1 MNASKC
7 LVYDKRIRIG
17 SREERQESIPA
28 KERNGTSKNL
38 IDTLEAVVFH
48 LTCCFGWE
56 SRAVEIDW
64 TCRNDDDVTAND
76 EFRTTILWE
85 EKEKQDITFNSKH

>member
-1 MNASKC
+1 MDTSKC
-7 LVYDKRIRIG
+7 LVYDKRIRIE

-28 KERNGTSKNL
+28 KERKRTSKNL

-56 SRAVEIDW
+56 SWAVEIDW
-64 TCRNDDDVTAND
+64 TCHNDVTAND